1 MEVNN
6 SIKCGVHDCKHHA
19 GNVEYCTL
27 NCVSIGACE
36 CSPKTKEGTDCESFA
51 ARETKKRAAPITPKR
66 AAHVYQTMRNTLR
79 EFLKLSRPLHSV
91 SVVAKQAPLALSNAK
106 VSCKHEPWLVAR
118 VNKASL

>member
-36 CSPKTKEGTDCESFA
+36 CSPKTKEG
-51 ARETKKRAAPITPKR
+51 
-66 AAHVYQTMRNTLR
+66 
-79 EFLKLSRPLHSV
+79 RPLRASPAPMEGFW
-91 SVVAKQAPLALSNAK
+91 AKWPIPSA
-106 VSCKHEPWLVAR
+106 VAR
-118 VNKASL
+118 QLP

>member
-1 MEVNN
+1 MLSPVNMLAFPFTASSEKYFSRLHVERTQFFRNRKEIIKMEVNN

-51 ARETKKRAAPITPKR
+51 AR
-66 AAHVYQTMRNTLR
+66 
-79 EFLKLSRPLHSV
+79 
-91 SVVAKQAPLALSNAK
+91 
-106 VSCKHEPWLVAR
+106 
-118 VNKASL
+118 

>member
-6 SIKCGVHDCKHHA
+6 TIKCGVHDCKHHA

-51 ARETKKRAAPITPKR
+51 AR
-66 AAHVYQTMRNTLR
+66 
-79 EFLKLSRPLHSV
+79 
-91 SVVAKQAPLALSNAK
+91 
-106 VSCKHEPWLVAR
+106 
-118 VNKASL
+118 

>member
-36 CSPKTKEGTDCESFA
+36 CSPKD
-51 ARETKKRAAPITPKR
+51 KRGHR
-66 AAHVYQTMRNTLR
+66 LR
-79 EFLKLSRPLHSV
+79 IFCSPL
-91 SVVAKQAPLALSNAK
+91 N
-106 VSCKHEPWLVAR
+106 
-118 VNKASL
+118 